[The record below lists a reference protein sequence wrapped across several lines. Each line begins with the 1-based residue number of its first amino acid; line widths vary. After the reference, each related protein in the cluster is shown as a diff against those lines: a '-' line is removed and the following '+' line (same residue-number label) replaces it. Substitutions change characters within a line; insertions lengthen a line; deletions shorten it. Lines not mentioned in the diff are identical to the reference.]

1 LTNAIAY
8 GTAIA
13 FLHEA
18 TMLEKLEFMIALAR
32 EQHFGRA
39 AESCGVA
46 QPTLS
51 LGIQSL
57 EQMLNVALV
66 KRSSRF
72 QGFTPEGE
80 RVLVW
85 ARRLVGDAKAMRQD
99 ILGFKT
105 GVASHLRLAAI
116 PSAMSLVAMLTV
128 PFQSRHPNV
137 RLTVLGRSSNTLL
150 QLLHHRDIDV
160 GITYLTNEP
169 IGDVVSVP
177 LYREQFLFLTTPEG
191 PLGYADQVTWDEAA
205 GVPLCLFGRDLQNR
219 RIMDSILRQAGAE
232 PTPIMETDSVAALL
246 AYVRLGATAS
256 IMPTSAMESVD
267 LNHTMR
273 AIPMV
278 GPEVTHTIGLIVSER
293 FPIQPAVDA
302 LLDEARGFS
311 SQGLLPAA

>member
-1 LTNAIAY
+1 LTDAIVC
-8 GTAIA
+8 GTAIT
-13 FLHEA
+13 FLNEA
-18 TMLEKLEFMIALAR
+18 AVLEKLEFMIALAR

-85 ARRLVGDAKAMRQD
+85 ARRLVGDARAMRQD

-105 GVASHLRLAAI
+105 GVASQMRLAAI
-116 PSAMSLVAMLTV
+116 PSSMSLVARLTV

-137 RLTVLGRSSNTLL
+137 RMTVLGRSSNALL

-160 GITYLTNEP
+160 GVTYLTNEP

-177 LYREQFLFLTTPEG
+177 LYRAQFLFLTTPDG
-191 PLGYADQVTWDEAA
+191 PLGYADQVTWEEAA
-205 GVPLCLFGRDLQNR
+205 GVPLCLFARDLQNR
-219 RIMDSILRQAGAE
+219 RIIDSILRQVGAE
-232 PTPIMETDSVAALL
+232 PTPMMETDSVAA
-246 AYVRLGATAS
+246 
-256 IMPTSAMESVD
+256 PTSAMESVE

-273 AIPMV
+273 ATPII
-278 GPEVTHTIGLIVSER
+278 GPEVTHTIGLIVSDR
-293 FPIQPAVDA
+293 FPIPPAVDA
-302 LLDEARGFS
+302 LLDEARAFS
-311 SQGLLPAA
+311 PQGLLPAA